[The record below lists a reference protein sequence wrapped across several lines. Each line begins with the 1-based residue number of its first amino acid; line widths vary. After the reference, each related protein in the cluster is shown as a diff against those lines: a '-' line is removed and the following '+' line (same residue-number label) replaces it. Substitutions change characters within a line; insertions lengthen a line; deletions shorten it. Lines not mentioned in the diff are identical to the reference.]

1 MASRVPRARPC
12 PSGPALASPWTG
24 RRDHADRLRDRRTR
38 SLRGP
43 GPAEDCPGPGP
54 AVPALLLAWIGHLD
68 LVSAALA
75 AATLVIASV
84 LAGLVGAD
92 TAAAV
97 RRRLASLERLGD
109 RFDALVEGLPLLRAF
124 GRAAEH
130 ERAVAASGEQVRTAT
145 LATLRIA
152 LLAGLVLELL
162 AAVGTALVAVR
173 LGLRLDAG
181 QRILPQAL
189 AVLILVPEVF
199 LPVRRLTADFHAGT
213 TGRAVLARLGGLTVT
228 ERVSRPAAA
237 PAPGVLL
244 EGVGLAAEGRSLP
257 VLDGIDLRVSP
268 GERVCLVGPS
278 GAGKTSL
285 LRVVAGLVPPTAG
298 RVRLEGPLPALG
310 WVPQHPTVL
319 SATVLENITLGRP
332 GVDERIARQVLE
344 VVGLGS
350 WVRSLPLGLRT
361 PLSGLDAAL
370 SLGERRRLA
379 VARSLAGPARDCGC
393 WTSRPPAWTR
403 PASGGWWRNSAGSST
418 GRPRSSPRTT
428 RRPPLSG
435 SGRSNCVTAAS
446 ATPEWSAP
454 PRIAV
459 GVPDGRPVTGSP
471 RSAAGSPRLGLDRR
485 DRRRVLVAAGVGL
498 AGELAALGL
507 LTTGAWL
514 LLSASLRPPI
524 LLLSIAI
531 GAVQLFSFLRGTA
544 RYVER
549 LASHS
554 LGLSLQADLRAW
566 LYRCLAQLVPCGLP
580 GGDRGDLLTRL
591 IRDTEEAQD
600 LVVRAAV
607 PVLAAAAAWAAAVV
621 TAVALLP
628 PAGWAIL
635 AAGILAAAG
644 IAVAVIL
651 ADRTAAELPAARGA
665 VASWVLGTLTAR
677 EELAALGA
685 GEWALDQ
692 LAERERVLGARTRA
706 AAATAGLGRAACAL
720 AGGAG
725 LAGVAWAGTA
735 ALRAGRIG
743 PVELGVLVF
752 LALGVAAVFQGLP
765 DAVGRLPVSL
775 ASLTRLA
782 SLGSLPRPGPGLP
795 TDEHAPR
802 PRTAHGRTR
811 PPAPSSAR
819 SASDRHRRP
828 ARDGSGL
835 PEPSG
840 PRAPRPEPGARPR
853 PAGRAGRTERFGQD
867 AGRPHLAALPRPH
880 RRQSER

>member
-1 MASRVPRARPC
+1 M
-12 PSGPALASPWTG
+12 
-24 RRDHADRLRDRRTR
+24 
-38 SLRGP
+38 
-43 GPAEDCPGPGP
+43 
-54 AVPALLLAWIGHLD
+54 
-68 LVSAALA
+68 
-75 AATLVIASV
+75 
-84 LAGLVGAD
+84 
-92 TAAAV
+92 
-97 RRRLASLERLGD
+97 
-109 RFDALVEGLPLLRAF
+109 
-124 GRAAEH
+124 
-130 ERAVAASGEQVRTAT
+130 
-145 LATLRIA
+145 
-152 LLAGLVLELL
+152 
-162 AAVGTALVAVR
+162 
-173 LGLRLDAG
+173 
-181 QRILPQAL
+181 
-189 AVLILVPEVF
+189 
-199 LPVRRLTADFHAGT
+199 
-213 TGRAVLARLGGLTVT
+213 
-228 ERVSRPAAA
+228 
-237 PAPGVLL
+237 
-244 EGVGLAAEGRSLP
+244 
-257 VLDGIDLRVSP
+257 
-268 GERVCLVGPS
+268 
-278 GAGKTSL
+278 
-285 LRVVAGLVPPTAG
+285 
-298 RVRLEGPLPALG
+298 
-310 WVPQHPTVL
+310 
-319 SATVLENITLGRP
+319 
-332 GVDERIARQVLE
+332 
-344 VVGLGS
+344 
-350 WVRSLPLGLRT
+350 
-361 PLSGLDAAL
+361 
-370 SLGERRRLA
+370 
-379 VARSLAGPARDCGC
+379 
-393 WTSRPPAWTR
+393 
-403 PASGGWWRNSAGSST
+403 
-418 GRPRSSPRTT
+418 
-428 RRPPLSG
+428 
-435 SGRSNCVTAAS
+435 
-446 ATPEWSAP
+446 
-454 PRIAV
+454 
-459 GVPDGRPVTGSP
+459 TGSP

-566 LYRCLAQLVPCGLP
+566 LYRRLAQLVPCGLP

-706 AAATAGLGRAACAL
+706 AAAAAGLGRAACAL

-725 LAGVAWAGTA
+725 LAGVAWAGAA
-735 ALRAGRIG
+735 ALRAARIG

-795 TDEHAPR
+795 ADDPAPQPR
-802 PRTAHGRTR
+802 PAPGARRTATVALRGAAAAYPNRPGPVLRDLDLELAPGRPVALAGPSGSGKTLVVLTLLRFLDLTAGNLSIDGTDARACSPGEVRALLAWSPEQATLFPASLRANLCVGAPHAADRQITDLLRQLRLGPWLDRLEQGLGTVLAPWDHPVSGGELQRLSVARAVLAGRPVLLLGEPTR
-811 PPAPSSAR
+811 HLDAATADAVLHAVLERAADRSLLWITHRPEELASFPEVHHLGAGLL
-819 SASDRHRRP
+819 SASDRPPDRWPRGP
-828 ARDGSGL
+828 M
-835 PEPSG
+835 PESAASWLGNPG
-840 PRAPRPEPGARPR
+840 QRGARR
-853 PAGRAGRTERFGQD
+853 
-867 AGRPHLAALPRPH
+867 
-880 RRQSER
+880 